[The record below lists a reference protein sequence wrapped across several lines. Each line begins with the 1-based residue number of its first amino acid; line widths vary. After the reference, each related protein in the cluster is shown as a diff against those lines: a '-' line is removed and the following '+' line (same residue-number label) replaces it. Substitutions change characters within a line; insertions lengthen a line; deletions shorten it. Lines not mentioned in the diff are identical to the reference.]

1 MNYMSPETGGIRR
14 YYVDSYMMTS
24 PTESDA
30 LTPTEVT
37 SATSSSWARVG
48 LVAAASALVGG
59 LAAAW
64 WYRKT
69 LHTLRQT
76 EEFESNPEFGISSE
90 DGDFDL

>member
-1 MNYMSPETGGIRR
+1 MSYISPQSWRKGR
-14 YYVDSYMMTS
+14 YSMDSYMMTS

-76 EEFESNPEFGISSE
+76 EEFDSNPEFGISPE
-90 DGDFDL
+90 DADFDL